1 MNAKGGSIMAISLPT
16 IEMLDRTHLFPCP
29 YLFKII
35 GKPDQGF
42 VARVVAIVREELT
55 FDADPPFRVREAVGG
70 RHVSVTLE
78 PIVPSAKQVLEIYR
92 RLSTLDGIVLM
103 F

>member
-1 MNAKGGSIMAISLPT
+1 MKSSLPT
-16 IEMLDRTHLFPCP
+16 LELLEKTHAFPCP

-35 GKPDQGF
+35 GKADQGF
-42 VARVVAIVREELT
+42 AARVIAVVRTELT
-55 FDADPPFRVREAVGG
+55 VEIDPTYHVREAVGG

-78 PIVPSAKQVLEIYR
+78 PVVQSAQQVLAIYR
-92 RLSTLDGIVLM
+92 RLGALDGLVML